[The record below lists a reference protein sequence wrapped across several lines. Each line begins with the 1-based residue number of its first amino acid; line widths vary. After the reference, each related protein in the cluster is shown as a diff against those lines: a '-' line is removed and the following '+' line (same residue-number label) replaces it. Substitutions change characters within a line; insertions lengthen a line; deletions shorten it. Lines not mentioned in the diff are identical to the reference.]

1 MAHVVRILSID
12 PVTHDVH
19 SFKVEKPTGYHF
31 KPGQA
36 TEVAINKPG
45 WQNEK
50 RPFTFTSLNNDAH
63 LEFIIKSY
71 KDHPGMTNQL
81 MKLHPGDELII
92 DDVWGAIEYKGPGYF
107 IAGGAGITPFIA
119 ILRELA
125 RENNSDDNQLF
136 FSNKTNND
144 IILKDELSCIL
155 KDRTHFIITNEPAE
169 SNYHQGHIDDAFI
182 KANIKDFSKHFYVCG
197 PQPMIDS
204 INDILIKHG
213 ASPEAVV
220 FEK

>member
-1 MAHVVRILSID
+1 MAHIARILSIE

-19 SFKVEKPTGYHF
+19 SFKVQKPAGYSF

-45 WQNEK
+45 WENEK
-50 RPFTFTSLNNDAH
+50 RPFTFTSLNEDDH

-71 KDHPGMTNQL
+71 SDHPGMTNEL
-81 MKLHPGDELII
+81 LSLKPGDELIV
-92 DDVWGAIEYKGPGYF
+92 DDVWGAIEYKGSGYF

-119 ILRELA
+119 IFRELA
-125 RENNSDDNQLF
+125 KENKAGENHLF
-136 FSNKTNND
+136 FSNKTSND
-144 IILKDELSCIL
+144 IILKNELSSIL
-155 KDRTHFIITNEPAE
+155 NERAHYIITNEASSSE
-169 SNYHQGHIDDAFI
+169 YLKGFIDEAFI
-182 KANIKDFSKHFYVCG
+182 KAHIKDFSKNFYVCG

-204 INDILIKHG
+204 INDILIKLG

>member
-1 MAHVVRILSID
+1 MPHTVRILDIT

-19 SFKVEKPTGYHF
+19 AFTVEKPEGYSF
-31 KPGQA
+31 KAGQA

-45 WQNEK
+45 WEKEK
-50 RPFTFTSLNNDAH
+50 RPFTFTSLNDDSH

-71 KDHPGMTNQL
+71 KDHPGVTNELQ
-81 MKLHPGDELII
+81 KLVPGDELII

-119 ILRELA
+119 ILRELQKNDQA
-125 RENNSDDNQLF
+125 GDNHLF
-136 FSNKTNND
+136 FSNKTSED
-144 IILKDELSCIL
+144 IILKEELSSIL
-155 KDRTHFIITNEPAE
+155 NDNLINVLTNEPSE
-169 SNYHQGHIDDAFI
+169 HKSFIDEAFI
-182 KANIKDFSKHFYVCG
+182 KTHVKDFAKHFYVCG
-197 PQPMIDS
+197 PEPMIES
-204 INDILIKHG
+204 INKILVQLG